1 MRPGKADRLWNCPRC
16 DSRLIADSTSVDPAG
31 SLAPRRIC
39 PACGRAFRLR
49 RMKSYPDETL
59 ADRSDPT
66 ATSRSQADFDP
77 SRSETLTALGSDE
90 CVRRVENADEHLDS
104 LDNDEPNENQDV
116 METER
121 ENDSLVLDPSSNE
134 TNALDRNALEPDGLS
149 DSAIVARSTQVLG
162 PWGVATR
169 DLGLRFLENVY
180 KLGVVAGT
188 AGLLVAGGFI
198 PVVQGWLDDEIEG
211 WKGIVERLGGAWPQI
226 SSRDG
231 DSDIGPIL
239 LHGDAPRL
247 FSVVDEISRRAGCR
261 APEEI
266 RIAYLPCCAV
276 TVWKRRRALVVGL
289 PLLIA
294 LSIAE
299 LRAVLAHELA
309 HLARKDAA
317 RADRAERFTLGLAL
331 TLDHPPI
338 RSWRSSPLR
347 GWASAC
353 RRIAESLRS
362 PIALGRE
369 SRADRFAAKIAGG
382 AVAAS
387 SLISVALV
395 QPIFRELLDGYDPL
409 ADNSHNNVFD
419 LFHDLWL
426 RIPDGLRDSILA
438 GILADPAATDD
449 GSHPP
454 LASRL
459 ESFRNAP
466 EVHTTKLDRRPAW
479 SLLADL
485 DAIEEILHNRLFRSD
500 EIEPSVFHEAGR

>member
-1 MRPGKADRLWNCPRC
+1 MVPGKADRLWNCPRC
-16 DSRLIADSTSVDPAG
+16 DSRLIADPSFADTAETP
-31 SLAPRRIC
+31 APRRIC

-49 RMKSYPDETL
+49 RTTPYSKETL
-59 ADRSDPT
+59 ADRTEKTTP
-66 ATSRSQADFDP
+66 SRFHAEFDP
-77 SRSETLTALGSDE
+77 SEPETLTALGSGE
-90 CVRRVENADEHLDS
+90 WERPVENADEHLDS

-116 METER
+116 MESER
-121 ENDSLVLDPSSNE
+121 ENDSLDSDRSARL
-134 TNALDRNALEPDGLS
+134 TNASDRNTIDSSGLS
-149 DSAIVARSTQVLG
+149 DSATVAASTRVLG

-169 DLGLRFLENVY
+169 DLGLRILERCYTV
-180 KLGVVAGT
+180 GVVAGT
-188 AGLLVAGGFI
+188 VGLVVAGGFV
-198 PVVQGWLDDEIEG
+198 PVVQGWLDDEIDG
-211 WKGIVERLGGAWPQI
+211 WKGVVERLGGAWPQI
-226 SSRDG
+226 SSRNV

-239 LHGDAPRL
+239 LHGDAPGL

-317 RADRAERFTLGLAL
+317 RADRAERFALGLAL

-338 RSWRSSPLR
+338 RTWRSSPLR
-347 GWASAC
+347 WWASTC

-382 AVAAS
+382 STAAS
-387 SLISVALV
+387 SLTRVALV

-409 ADNSHNNVFD
+409 AEQSHPNIFD

-426 RIPDGLRDSILA
+426 RIPDRLRESILA
-438 GILADPAATDD
+438 GILADPASTDD

-454 LASRL
+454 LADRL
-459 ESFRNAP
+459 ESLRHAP
-466 EVHTTKLDRRPAW
+466 DVRTTKLDRRPAW

-485 DAIEEILHNRLFRSD
+485 DAIEEILHNSLFRTD